1 MNFQDIVDEIV
12 GLNLKEASSIVR
24 SQGYQFRIVNSNG
37 IQTFGASDSIPNRI
51 NVRVDKNEVT
61 EVISMG

>member
-24 SQGYQFRIVNSNG
+24 SKGYQFRIVNSNG